1 MRKKKL
7 VALALAATLA
17 ISTLLTG
24 CGGSDKSAK
33 KADGGKDSDGEQ
45 VIGAIQIDLRT
56 LDTAQCGDTASATIL
71 ANVMEGLFRYRM
83 NEDGTAVLEN
93 AGASDC
99 TISEDGLTYT
109 VKLRENNWSDGEPV
123 TADDYAYAVERLL
136 NPDLACN
143 GAFFAW
149 GLVGA
154 KDYYDGKTDDFSTVG
169 VKAVDDMT
177 VEYTLSAVDS
187 AFKDKLTSAVFY
199 PLRKDTVESVGE
211 GYGTSI
217 DGMVFSGPF
226 MITQWSDKDTAVLE
240 KNPEYWDAD
249 SVKLD
254 RIDMTYVDEA
264 TTIDQ
269 MFLQGDFVS
278 TQNASG
284 EYLDKYKELADKG
297 EITQVHNDKVGPWW
311 MSFQMNGGPSGLM
324 SNAKIRKAVGY
335 SVDGQEICDTIYGGG
350 IQANTFVPESIS
362 LGDSSYRELVGDDG
376 LWEDEGAAYRGNPE
390 ALQKLFKEGLTELGL
405 QTDDLSKYTIS
416 YLCYGDTAK
425 ALQVQE
431 FYQQSIEKMLGI
443 KLELKVL
450 ADWAQYGTEVNGE
463 DWDISV
469 NGWSPDYNEPMTYI
483 DMFVTGGTSNVQKFS
498 SEEYDNLVK
507 EAKSTIDTA
516 KRAEIYRKCEQ
527 ILCDEAVLTPIYVS
541 PIEIFLN
548 KDFKGAQILQ
558 GTLGIDYDY
567 KYAYVEE

>member
-7 VALALAATLA
+7 GAIALAATLA
-17 ISTLLTG
+17 VTTLLTG
-24 CGGSDKSAK
+24 CGGSDKSK
-33 KADGGKDSDGEQ
+33 ETSGGGKGDDGQ

-56 LDTAQCGDTASATIL
+56 FDTAQCSDTASATIL
-71 ANVMEGLFRYRM
+71 SNVMEGLFRYKI
-83 NEDGTAVLEN
+83 NEDGDAILEN

-109 VKLRENNWSDGEPV
+109 VKLRENNWSDGEPI
-123 TADDYAYAVERLL
+123 TADDYVFAVERLL
-136 NPDLACN
+136 NPDLVCN

-154 KDYYDGKTDDFSTVG
+154 QDYYDGKTDDFSTVG
-169 VKAVDDMT
+169 VKAIDDMT
-177 VEYTLSAVDS
+177 VEYTLTAVDS
-187 AFKDKLTSAVFY
+187 AFKDKLANAVFF
-199 PLRKDTVESVGE
+199 PLRRDIVESVGE
-211 GYGTSI
+211 NYGTSI

-226 MITQWSDKDTAVLE
+226 KITQWSDKDTAVLE
-240 KNPEYWDAD
+240 KNEEYWDAD
-249 SVKLD
+249 SVKLSQ
-254 RIDMTYVDEA
+254 INMTYVDEA

-278 TQNASG
+278 TQNTSG
-284 EYLDKYKELADKG
+284 EYLDKYKELAENG

-335 SVDGQEICDTIYGGG
+335 AIDGQEICDTIYGTGT
-350 IQANTFVPESIS
+350 QANTFVPESIT
-362 LGDSSYRELVGDDG
+362 LGDSSYRSQVGDDG
-376 LWEDEGAAYRGNPE
+376 LWEDEGKAYRGNKE
-390 ALQKLFKEGLTELGL
+390 ALQALFKEGLTELGL

-416 YLCYGDTAK
+416 YLCYGDTSK

-443 KLELKVL
+443 NLELKVL

-469 NGWSPDYNEPMTYI
+469 NGWTPDYNEPMTYI
-483 DMFVTGGTSNVQKFS
+483 DMFVTGGSSNVQKFS
-498 SEEYDNLVK
+498 SEEYDSLV
-507 EAKSTIDTA
+507 EQAKSTIDTA
-516 KRAEIYRKCEQ
+516 ERAELYRKCEQ

-541 PIEIFLN
+541 PIEIFLSN
-548 KDFKGAQILQ
+548 DFKGAQILQ
-558 GTLGIDYDY
+558 GTLGLDWDY
-567 KYAYVEE
+567 KYAYIEE